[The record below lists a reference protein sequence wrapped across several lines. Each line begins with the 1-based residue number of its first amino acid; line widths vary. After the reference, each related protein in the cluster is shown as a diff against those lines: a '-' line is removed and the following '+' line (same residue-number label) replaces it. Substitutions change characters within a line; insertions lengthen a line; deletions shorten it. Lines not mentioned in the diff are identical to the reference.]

1 LRRAK
6 ARRWTV
12 NTADDRRGRITID
25 DPAHG
30 GQAATFDFTDDGVSR
45 AGISFSL
52 DSMGP
57 RFGVAD
63 LAALNEQKLS
73 ALQADAFKRL
83 SGARKA
89 YLESVTIGA
98 HPFVRQAGAHA
109 IGVRLRD
116 IPEDFGESQM
126 RLDRLRFQR
135 PRAGFRH
142 ILRWPVAAHESTIED
157 MEPQHI
163 LLFPELLKSVCTHA
177 ERDDSRRHKRP
188 PGHLSRR
195 RQFRQDTRSF

>member
-1 LRRAK
+1 MDWPSDPRYCAISRPRRKRRGGHLRRAK

-52 DSMGP
+52 GSTGP

-116 IPEDFGESQM
+116 IPEDSAKAEYAWIVYDFSG
-126 RLDRLRFQR
+126 RVLDFVT
-135 PRAGFRH
+135 F
-142 ILRWPVAAHESTIED
+142 
-157 MEPQHI
+157 
-163 LLFPELLKSVCTHA
+163 
-177 ERDDSRRHKRP
+177 
-188 PGHLSRR
+188 
-195 RQFRQDTRSF
+195 